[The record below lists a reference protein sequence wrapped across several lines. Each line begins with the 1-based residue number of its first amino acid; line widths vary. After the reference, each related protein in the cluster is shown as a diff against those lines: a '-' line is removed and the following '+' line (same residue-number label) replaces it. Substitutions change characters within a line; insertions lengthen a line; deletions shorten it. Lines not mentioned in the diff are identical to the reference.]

1 MHRPFIDDAIGRG
14 IHDTRVDSEE
24 GLVCLYGGRVEG
36 VAERHGSKLG
46 DLKNEKNVRV
56 KGEIEQFNS
65 ATFLQTV
72 M

>member
-1 MHRPFIDDAIGRG
+1 MHRPFIEDAIGRG

-46 DLKNEKNVRV
+46 GLKNVRV
-56 KGEIEQFNS
+56 KGEIERFNS